1 MQRNTEIS
9 SREKADLGEI
19 NKGVELL
26 LRRVNTD
33 HQKQTLVKNKK
44 MESALIVIGVF
55 TGLLTL
61 GLGLVTGYLIRS
73 YIQEN
78 NYVQQ
83 QYTYHPEMFDEHGN
97 LLPDEIVTFRFEGD
111 PSQLDDNDD

>member
-9 SREKADLGEI
+9 SREKTDLGEI

-33 HQKQTLVKNKK
+33 YQKQTLVKNKK
-44 MESALIVIGVF
+44 MESALLVIGVF

-61 GLGLVTGYLIRS
+61 GLGLVFGYLIRS
-73 YIQEN
+73 YIQ
-78 NYVQQ
+78 
-83 QYTYHPEMFDEHGN
+83 DS
-97 LLPDEIVTFRFEGD
+97 I
-111 PSQLDDNDD
+111 